1 MFTIVGTALPK
12 KPPVTMPSR
21 NVDTPQ
27 ANSSSQ
33 KYLLPRFGFILPSAT
48 SAAIIITRP

>member
-1 MFTIVGTALPK
+1 MFTIVGTAFPK

-27 ANSSSQ
+27 ASSSSQ